1 MDTPVDMGSSEE
13 SLPMQVEKVAVDRA
27 PPVIT
32 MQTPNDIV
40 WSSWA
45 EITENLQNLTFGHG
59 QTASL

>member
-1 MDTPVDMGSSEE
+1 MDMPVNMCSTEE
-13 SLPMQVEKVAVDRA
+13 SLPMQAEKVAVDRTS
-27 PPVIT
+27 PVISA
-32 MQTPNDIV
+32 QTPYDIV

>member
-1 MDTPVDMGSSEE
+1 
-13 SLPMQVEKVAVDRA
+13 MQAEKVAVDRTS
-27 PPVIT
+27 PVISA
-32 MQTPNDIV
+32 QTPYDIV